1 MLEHEVED
9 GRTMR
14 EKEPGSLVI
23 AEPPSQPQTAELWT
37 LFTWKKNNGLF
48 Y

>member
-9 GRTMR
+9 GRTIR

-23 AEPPSQPQTAELWT
+23 AEPPSQPDC
-37 LFTWKKNNGLF
+37 
-48 Y
+48 